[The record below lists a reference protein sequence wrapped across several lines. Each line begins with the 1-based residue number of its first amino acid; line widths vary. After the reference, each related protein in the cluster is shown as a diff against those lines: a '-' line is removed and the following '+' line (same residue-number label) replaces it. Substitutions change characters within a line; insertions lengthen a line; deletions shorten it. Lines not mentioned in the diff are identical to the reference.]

1 MRRLFAFAGLAVL
14 VSIAPAQ
21 PPAEV
26 KVEARYGIPGNPRL
40 FPQTEPKTVL
50 ASAIKAAEAGRY
62 DYLVAHLMDEK
73 FIEGR
78 IDNRAKLIEPT
89 ADAELRALRDRQ
101 RKDVTLDK
109 RLQLPDDPNLFNEAV
124 KAEARLRA
132 FKQVL
137 RDVEAKLTEDPT
149 SLRELRRFLREGE
162 LVSSSAE
169 AARITLKDVKDRQ
182 VFLKKV
188 GERWFIE
195 NRQQDEEK
203 EK

>member
-1 MRRLFAFAGLAVL
+1 MRRLFAFAGLVMI
-14 VSIAPAQ
+14 VSVAPAQ

-40 FPQTEPKTVL
+40 FPQTDAKAVL

-78 IDNRAKLIEPT
+78 IDDRAKLIEPS
-89 ADAELRALRDRQ
+89 ADADLRALRDRQ

-109 RLQLPDDPNLFNEAV
+109 RLQLPDDPNLFNEQV
-124 KAEARLRA
+124 KAEARMRA

-137 RDVEAKLTEDPT
+137 RDVEAKLTEDTT
-149 SLRELRRFLREGE
+149 SLKELRRFLREGE
-162 LVSSSAE
+162 LISASAE
-169 AARITLKDVKDRQ
+169 AARITLRDVKDRQ
-182 VFLKKV
+182 VFLKKA

-195 NRQQDEEK
+195 NRQQAVETEK
-203 EK
+203 